1 MQNFV
6 IKKTKIICFVSVI
19 ELDKGLQSKGLP
31 ASGLTKEN
39 FTFKLVPIGIDDS
52 NKEMYRKSKAVKRL
66 VGEINI

>member
-1 MQNFV
+1 M
-6 IKKTKIICFVSVI
+6 I